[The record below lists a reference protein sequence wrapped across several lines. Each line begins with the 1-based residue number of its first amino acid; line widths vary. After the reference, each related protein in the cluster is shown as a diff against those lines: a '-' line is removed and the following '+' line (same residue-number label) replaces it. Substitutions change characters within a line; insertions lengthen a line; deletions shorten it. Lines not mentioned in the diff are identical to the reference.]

1 MKMGQKHVWPETW
14 LKKVLFLKAGA
25 AMHVGKSERLP
36 PGERE
41 RGRKAEKEKLY
52 VASWEEKA
60 LICKRIQ

>member
-1 MKMGQKHVWPETW
+1 
-14 LKKVLFLKAGA
+14 
-25 AMHVGKSERLP
+25 MHVGKSERLP